1 MTTEA
6 QVLDRLYRAATTP
19 GQWERAL
26 EAITRNMG
34 GDCIHMLLLGERP
47 ASTVSRTWNVD
58 ESSLEYYN
66 CELLYQDPRVAQF
79 RQHPH
84 RRIVYDYRHST
95 EAEIARDP
103 VCAWRERDF
112 GLRYYIGFVP
122 HLNGV
127 PFSYFTVQ
135 RTPAQGH
142 VSKDEIRSL
151 ARLAPHLQRAV
162 EIAQR
167 LDHQALWEENDIA
180 RLDAKGCGLALLNA
194 AGEVVQMNDTLR
206 GLLARGD
213 GLVFEDGMVLPRKA
227 ADRRGLLQDLGAVL
241 SATDSGDFAAPPM
254 RAVAKYGSPYPYL
267 LTLAPLRGR
276 ANLILD
282 CGHPRAMLIVHDPTA
297 ANPLD
302 LRRVALVFQLTPQ
315 ECRVAE
321 RLWQGETPKDIAAT
335 LGVSLETVRVHL
347 KSLRRKTLSKS
358 LPHLVTRLAAFA
370 E

>member
-19 GQWERAL
+19 GRWDGAL
-26 EAITRNMG
+26 EALTGYLG
-34 GDCIHMLLLGERP
+34 GFGTQFLIKGTGAAGTVNRVWNLPVEDVDYYSEDLLP
-47 ASTVSRTWNVD
+47 I
-58 ESSLEYYN
+58 
-66 CELLYQDPRVAQF
+66 DPRFTQF
-79 RQHPH
+79 RARP
-84 RRIVYDYRHST
+84 RRRLMFDYAHSS
-95 EAEIARDP
+95 ERDIRRDP
-103 VCAWRERDF
+103 VYTWRERVSGCRYYL
-112 GLRYYIGFVP
+112 GLRL
-122 HLNGV
+122 LNI
-127 PFSYFTVQ
+127 PSEISYFATQ

-142 VSKDEIRSL
+142 VSKEEIRDY

-162 EIAQR
+162 EIAHR
-167 LDHQALWEENDIA
+167 LDHQALWEENDLA

-194 AGEVVQMNDTLR
+194 AGQMVEINDTLR

-213 GLVFEDGMVLPRKA
+213 GLVFEDRQVLPRKA
-227 ADRRGLLQDLGAVL
+227 ADRRGLLQDLKAVL
-241 SATDSGDFAAPPM
+241 SATDSSDFAAPPM

-267 LTLAPLRGR
+267 LTLAPVRGR
-276 ANLILD
+276 EGLILD

-302 LRRVALVFQLTPQ
+302 LRRAALVFQLTPQ